1 MSDPDEYERYFR
13 PTPEHH
19 ECECGAAL
27 TRENPPVPCDC
38 GAMACSE
45 CVHKCE
51 WCGRDGC
58 GACMTDTVDGWC
70 HIDEC
75 AAANKAAE
83 DHRDREAREML
94 ERIRKAG

>member
-1 MSDPDEYERYFR
+1 
-13 PTPEHH
+13 
-19 ECECGAAL
+19 
-27 TRENPPVPCDC
+27 
-38 GAMACSE
+38 
-45 CVHKCE
+45 
-51 WCGRDGC
+51 
-58 GACMTDTVDGWC
+58 MTDTVDGWC